1 MVATY
6 PFLLTVVVPEMTGHT
21 TINDLARHLG
31 LSPST
36 VSRAL
41 RNHPDISDKT
51 KARVLEMAARTNY
64 QPNLIAQSLQNRRSN
79 NIGVIVPEIRNT
91 FFSTVIS
98 GIEEVAYEA
107 GYTIMVC
114 QSADTFVREQLN
126 VRALAANRVAGMLVS
141 ISQETTSYDH
151 LKMVTH
157 QGIPLVLFDRVAD
170 HFESGKVIV
179 DDFAGAYGAVT
190 HLIDRGRRRIA
201 HIGGTATMYVSRK
214 RRQGYETALRD
225 HNLVIR
231 PEYCISGG
239 YHEEDG
245 WAATEKLLALP
256 EPPDAI
262 FTINDPVAIGAFQ
275 CLEAHGVP
283 IPEKMA
289 LVGYS
294 NNPNTA
300 LVRPRLTT
308 VNQPAFEIGRRA
320 AQLLLHKL
328 AGGAGQD
335 PCETIILPTE
345 LIIRESS

>member
-1 MVATY
+1 M
-6 PFLLTVVVPEMTGHT
+6 ESDMTRHT
-21 TINDLARHLG
+21 TLNDLARTLQ

-51 KARVLEMAARTNY
+51 KARVLEMATRTNY

-114 QSADTFVREQLN
+114 QSADTFSREQLN

-141 ISQETTSYDH
+141 ISQETTRYDH
-151 LKMVTH
+151 LQMVVR
-157 QGIPLVLFDRVAD
+157 QGIPLVLFDRVAED
-170 HFESGKVIV
+170 FEAGKVIV
-179 DDFAGAYGAVT
+179 DDYAGAYGAVK
-190 HLIDRGRRRIA
+190 HLIERGRKKIA

-214 RRQGYETALRD
+214 RRLGYETALRD
-225 HNLVIR
+225 HGHQVR
-231 PEYCISGG
+231 PEYCVTGG

-245 WAATEKLLALP
+245 WAATENLLALP
-256 EPPDAI
+256 DPPDAI
-262 FTINDPVAIGAFQ
+262 FAINDPVAIGAFQ
-275 CLEAHGVP
+275 CLEAHGVA
-283 IPEKMA
+283 IPRQMA

-308 VNQPAFEIGRRA
+308 VNQPAFEIGRQA
-320 AQLLLHKL
+320 ALLLLQKFT
-328 AGGAGQD
+328 D
-335 PCETIILPTE
+335 EKYRDSTETIILPTE

>member
-1 MVATY
+1 MA
-6 PFLLTVVVPEMTGHT
+6 GHV
-21 TINDLARHLG
+21 TINDLARQLQ
-31 LSPST
+31 LSAST

-41 RNHPDISDKT
+41 RDHPDISEKT
-51 KARVLEMAARTNY
+51 KAKVLAMAASTNY

-114 QSADTFVREQLN
+114 QSADTFTREILN

-141 ISQETTSYDH
+141 ISQETTDFVH
-151 LKMVTH
+151 LKMVMR
-157 QGIPLVLFDRVAD
+157 QGIPLVLFDRITDGLAV
-170 HFESGKVIV
+170 SKVIV
-179 DDFAGAYGAVT
+179 DDFAGAYGAVS
-190 HLIDRGRRRIA
+190 HLLDRGCRRIA
-201 HIGGTATMYVSRK
+201 HIAGNRTLYLSR
-214 RRQGYETALRD
+214 RRREGYEAALTERGLCVSPD
-225 HNLVIR
+225 YVVD
-231 PEYCISGG
+231 GG

-245 WAATEKLLALP
+245 RKGAAKLLGLA

-262 FTINDPVAIGAFQ
+262 FCVNDPVAIGALTSLQ
-275 CLEAHGVP
+275 ERGIR
-283 IPEKMA
+283 IPDQVA
-289 LVGYS
+289 LVGFS

-320 AQLLLHKL
+320 VTLLLEYL
-328 AGGAGQD
+328 AD
-335 PCETIILPTE
+335 PDVGRRAQTVVLPTE
-345 LIIRESS
+345 LVVRESS